1 MCTKKLTNNS
11 TKCVSFLNCVEK
23 KVQLQNTVKLI
34 LPFII
39 AHVFT
44 FIKIFI
50 SPYSMEVLSGV
61 L

>member
-1 MCTKKLTNNS
+1 M
-11 TKCVSFLNCVEK
+11 
-23 KVQLQNTVKLI
+23 LQALENTVKLI
-34 LPFII
+34 LAFVI

-50 SPYSMEVLSGV
+50 SPYGIEVLSGV